1 MFESKRPDVSLLLY
15 LFYSNEN
22 TVLVQRH
29 NCVTANREE
38 VSEEFSRVNLISIS
52 GAIAYHFRHFFPI
65 YCIMFDVVSE
75 NHTPFTLL

>member
-38 VSEEFSRVNLISIS
+38 VSEELS
-52 GAIAYHFRHFFPI
+52 
-65 YCIMFDVVSE
+65 
-75 NHTPFTLL
+75 